1 MVNRRIS
8 SDLKERALI
17 LWEAGWSPED
27 IRYAFNVSPR
37 SLYRWRTI
45 FEEFGTVTKPP
56 SPLRG
61 RDRIISL
68 GVLDAAKEIFFHDP
82 SVMLD
87 ELQWHLAIHHDV
99 AISISALQATLVR
112 AGLTRKMM
120 QKIAK
125 ERNEAG
131 RDDYRACIRDP
142 DTFSGTGLEF
152 VTVDESSKDERTLAR
167 HYGRS
172 PIGQPAI
179 YSASISMSVRGYIAM
194 RIVEGSM
201 DAFEFFDFIVE
212 DVIPEMNPYPDV
224 QSVLVL
230 DNCRIHH
237 TDLLQEVLNENGIM
251 VLYLPPY
258 SPDLNP
264 IEESF
269 STWKAY
275 LRRHGEIIHESED
288 PIAALLESTSCI
300 TPEMAEGWFRHAGY
314 IW

>member
-8 SDLKERALI
+8 SDLKERALV

-45 FEEFGTVTKPP
+45 FEEFGTVPKPP
-56 SPLRG
+56 SHLRG
-61 RDRIISL
+61 RERIISL
-68 GVLDAAKEIFFHDP
+68 GVLNAAKEVFFHDP

-112 AGLTRKMM
+112 AGLTRKML
-120 QKIAK
+120 QKIAS
-125 ERNEAG
+125 ERDEAG
-131 RDDYRACIRDP
+131 REDYRASIRDP

-152 VTVDESSKDERTLAR
+152 PAPYSHQFVCDDRFTLTA
-167 HYGRS
+167 
-172 PIGQPAI
+172 A
-179 YSASISMSVRGYIAM
+179 MSLQGYIAT

-201 DAFEFFDFIVE
+201 DAYDFFDFIVE
-212 DVIPEMNPYPDV
+212 DVVPQMKPFPDV

-237 TDLLQEVLNENGIM
+237 TDLLQEVLNENGT
-251 VLYLPPY
+251 PTA
-258 SPDLNP
+258 S
-264 IEESF
+264 SF
-269 STWKAY
+269 GS
-275 LRRHGEIIHESED
+275 ISV
-288 PIAALLESTSCI
+288 
-300 TPEMAEGWFRHAGY
+300 
-314 IW
+314 